1 MTMKNKAKHLLRR
14 GVLTFSPIIFGM
26 FVANILCN
34 KMKINRVAIDSTNM
48 VEVSKVLIGV
58 WGTLL
63 GFLMTAESILVAF
76 SNGTITNE
84 FKKTGHYMTV
94 IFQYTQTSIKLLTCV
109 IVFIC
114 IIAINEFKM
123 REMYMFIC
131 FITMTFIDVLISLG
145 ILILMLRMANK

>member
-1 MTMKNKAKHLLRR
+1 MKNKVKHLSRR
-14 GVLTFSPIIFGM
+14 SFLTFSPIVFGM
-26 FVANILCN
+26 IVAYILCN
-34 KMKINRVAIDSTNM
+34 EMKIKNVAIDRVNM
-48 VEVSKVLIGV
+48 VEVSKVLIGI

-94 IFQYTQTSIKLLTCV
+94 IFQYTQTSIKLLVC
-109 IVFIC
+109 ILIFIC

-123 REMYMFIC
+123 CEMYMFIC
-131 FITMTFIDVLISLG
+131 FMTMTFSDVLISLV
-145 ILILMLRMANK
+145 ILILMLRMANN